1 MQISNVITIA
11 NHSAVDLAQGGSP
24 DIPWV
29 RILVVLLLCIALAV
43 AAVGFVRLRHGMAF
57 LPERFINPMRSPAAE
72 LSEKKRLVISE
83 RISAG
88 PTSQFVILTRGTQK
102 YLLHVSQ
109 QGVTEIDR
117 FTDDEADQ

>member
-1 MQISNVITIA
+1 MQISSIIAIA
-11 NHSAVDLAQGGSP
+11 NHGAVDLAQGGSP

-57 LPERFINPMRSPAAE
+57 LPERFVNPLRKSTAE
-72 LSEKKRLVISE
+72 PGEKRRLVISE

-88 PTSQFVILTRGTQK
+88 PTSQFVILGRGTQK

-109 QGVTEIDR
+109 QSVTEIDR
-117 FTDDEADQ
+117 FTDDEPDQ